1 MFYRV
6 FINLEN
12 SSHWGFFFFTFSP
25 KRKTGIEL
33 GMGRGEEAKH
43 IVVVYLIEGKV
54 LFNEGMSSQEGA
66 LTWALRH
73 VCGVSSIVGLASGV
87 IIETI

>member
-12 SSHWGFFFFTFSP
+12 SSHCFFFFTFPP
-25 KRKTGIEL
+25 KRKPGIEL
-33 GMGRGEEAKH
+33 GMGRGKEAKH

-54 LFNEGMSSQEGA
+54 LF
-66 LTWALRH
+66 
-73 VCGVSSIVGLASGV
+73 
-87 IIETI
+87 